1 MQIISLKKDRLLVD
15 NVFIFSKRH
24 KNINQQGTQNIE
36 NEKKCLVMQK
46 FLYST
51 ITVVYHIYIQ
61 LSVDSY

>member
-1 MQIISLKKDRLLVD
+1 MQIVSLKKDRLLVD

-24 KNINQQGTQNIE
+24 KNMNQQVRQNIE
-36 NEKKCLVMQK
+36 NEEKCLVMQK

-51 ITVVYHIYIQ
+51 INVVYHIYIQ